1 MLTHSITPYTHPV
14 SRKALKQQHHQQ
26 PKKGKFQGTSGSG
39 EHKEFIF
46 NRAKLSHSFDVGDH
60 VTFKRNPVQIV
71 AIYEDYGPH
80 VEWDGLCPMFVEIFD
95 GNPKGDVVLVHPSQ
109 LRRKR

>member
-1 MLTHSITPYTHPV
+1 MS
-14 SRKALKQQHHQQ
+14 AKQLRRMGNQST
-26 PKKGKFQGTSGSG
+26 KKFQGTSGSP
-39 EHKEFIF
+39 EHKEFIYRRSF
-46 NRAKLSHSFDVGDH
+46 NACNFSVGEH

-80 VEWDGLCPMFVEIFD
+80 VEWDGLCPLFVEIYD
-95 GNPKGDVVLVHPSQ
+95 GNDKGDVLLVHPSQ